1 MIQRL
6 LRLLPSVR
14 ATGAR
19 WGAWVA
25 VSLLALLSL
34 APAHAENLRIITG
47 ELPPYASQ
55 ERADQGIALSIV
67 RQAFSQVGDTVDYT
81 FKPWARSLE
90 EARIGRWDGTA
101 TWGKNPARDVGFL
114 ISDNVLTE
122 QWVFVYRSGFDG
134 TPHFDWKHLA
144 DLKGKRMGAVRFNTY
159 TPEFWDLQKAG
170 VLTVE
175 FANDDLSNLR
185 LLVAG
190 RIDVVPM
197 ERNMACYLMK
207 AHFKPEETANLRAHP
222 RLLTDHF
229 TTHLMLSAKLPASAA
244 RMQNFNRGLALLKK
258 TPAYARALQLDGCSL
273 SRN

>member
-1 MIQRL
+1 M
-6 LRLLPSVR
+6 
-14 ATGAR
+14 GA
-19 WGAWVA
+19 
-25 VSLLALLSL
+25 LLLSL
-34 APAHAENLRIITG
+34 LPLTLAHAEALRLVTG
-47 ELPPYASQ
+47 ELPPYATQ
-55 ERADQGIALSIV
+55 ERADQGIALNIV

-90 EARIGRWDGTA
+90 EAHMGRWDGTA

-114 ISDNVLTE
+114 VSDNVLTE
-122 QWVFVYRSGFDG
+122 QWVFVYRNGPVG
-134 TPHFDWKHLA
+134 APLFDWKHLA

-159 TPEFWDLQKAG
+159 TPEFWDLQKTG
-170 VLTVE
+170 VLTVD
-175 FANDDLSNLR
+175 FSNDDLSNLR

-244 RMQNFNRGLALLKK
+244 RMQKFNRGLALLKK
-258 TPAYARALQLDGCSL
+258 TPAYAQALQLEGCSL
-273 SRN
+273 SSN